1 MTHETTPNVATTTTT
16 PRRLTPDEQCQLHR
30 RHRLARQEPRA
41 LHDAVRLAEERL
53 EAERAEHGRS
63 DDWRTFH
70 KLHATARESLVEC
83 CKARAFLHHD
93 VLTFGIANV
102 EVTIPAPECLSW
114 THAEAMSR
122 PPLEIYEACEAL
134 GVA

>member
-1 MTHETTPNVATTTTT
+1 MGLRTSTTT

-30 RHRLARQEPRA
+30 RSKLARQDPRA
-41 LHDAVRLAEERL
+41 LLDAVRLADEQL
-53 EAERAEHGRS
+53 QAERAENGRS
-63 DDWRTFH
+63 DNARMFH
-70 KLHATARESLVEC
+70 KRHAIARETLVEC